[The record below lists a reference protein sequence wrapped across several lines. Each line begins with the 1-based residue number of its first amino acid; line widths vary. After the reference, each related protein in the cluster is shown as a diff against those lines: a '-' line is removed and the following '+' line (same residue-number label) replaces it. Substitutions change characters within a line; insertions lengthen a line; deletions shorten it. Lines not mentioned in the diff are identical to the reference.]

1 MTEVPMCSLNK
12 FTNVVFVIFE
22 VLGKGQLCLVLRM
35 VLVGQKVLVGLED
48 PGRSEGPGG
57 VGRSWWDWKV
67 LVGLEGEEACGCVLR
82 AVARC
87 SDQGGKEGGGGKVFP
102 VVHSRPQSLVKGLL
116 INHLNSQ
123 AAQTMHLAW
132 A

>member
-57 VGRSWWDWKV
+57 VGGRGSMWV
-67 LVGLEGEEACGCVLR
+67 CIACSCPM
-82 AVARC
+82 
-87 SDQGGKEGGGGKVFP
+87 F
-102 VVHSRPQSLVKGLL
+102 
-116 INHLNSQ
+116 
-123 AAQTMHLAW
+123 
-132 A
+132 